1 MIEGRKNVSAWFEQT
16 GKPYW
21 IIYHKGKVES
31 GNPSYRSDEREGVTN
46 TDALG
51 ELKKILQIIGR
62 GAYTIIASDKAQIT
76 AKGTYREDFE
86 ISVTESQDSAAVSGV
101 ASGAAVTTGFTME
114 DVKKAAQE
122 ASREAVESYKRE
134 RELEDL
140 RKENAELKKDVKE
153 LEKAKN
159 DPWNKVMT
167 AIAPHAEPIIS
178 GFMGRP
184 TAQVAGL
191 PANDKLEDNNAL
203 EETDLTPEQ
212 VEQLSYVCSVFA
224 KHDPDWLNTLN
235 KMADKLEENPQLLNM
250 IKSFI

>member
-1 MIEGRKNVSAWFEQT
+1 MIEGRKNVNSWFEQT

-46 TDALG
+46 TDALN
-51 ELKKILQIIGR
+51 ELKKVLQIIGR

-86 ISVTESQDSAAVSGV
+86 ISVTESTEGAVIGGIQPAAAQVSGIT
-101 ASGAAVTTGFTME
+101 AE
-114 DVKKAAQE
+114 DVAKAVKDGID
-122 ASREAVESYKRE
+122 RYRTE

-140 RKENAELKKDVKE
+140 RKQNEDLKKEVKE

-159 DPWNKVMT
+159 DPWNKLVT
-167 AIAPHAEPIIS
+167 TIAPHAEPIIS
-178 GFMGRP
+178 GLMGRP

-191 PANDKLEDNNAL
+191 PHSEKLDDNATIV
-203 EETDLTPEQ
+203 ETDLTPEQ
-212 VEQLSYVCSVFA
+212 NEQLSYVCSVFA
-224 KHDPDWLNTLN
+224 KHDPDWLTTLK
-235 KMADKLEENPQLLNM
+235 KMADKLEDSPQLLNM
-250 IKSFI
+250 IKSFL